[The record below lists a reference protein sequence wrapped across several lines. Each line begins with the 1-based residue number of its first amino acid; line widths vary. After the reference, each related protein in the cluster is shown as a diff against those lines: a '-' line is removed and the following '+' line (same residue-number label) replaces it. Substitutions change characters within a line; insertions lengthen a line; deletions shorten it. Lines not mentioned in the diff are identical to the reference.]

1 MILAVQGVLKL
12 LLRLAR
18 EQDISPH
25 LSYKSQES
33 SIVRAHCYHQVGY
46 LQGQSSVGIHVTRYK
61 TSWYY
66 LHKVLGF
73 YYKIYNLTKRII
85 DYDLIVFLFFF
96 DKCLKAFSW
105 YIYKQEKVKLSYAV
119 RTI

>member
-33 SIVRAHCYHQVGY
+33 SIVRAHCYHQIGY
-46 LQGQSSVGIHVTRYK
+46 LQAQSSVGIHITRYK

-85 DYDLIVFLFFF
+85 DYVLIVFFFP

>member
-1 MILAVQGVLKL
+1 MYSLNHFMILAVQGVLKL
-12 LLRLAR
+12 LLRSAR

-61 TSWYY
+61 TS
-66 LHKVLGF
+66 
-73 YYKIYNLTKRII
+73 
-85 DYDLIVFLFFF
+85 
-96 DKCLKAFSW
+96 
-105 YIYKQEKVKLSYAV
+105 
-119 RTI
+119 